1 MEILLDIL
9 CHADFSGRLRK
20 TPDSPGIAAFAAEV
34 EGLRARNPGGTLL
47 LSAGDEFSA
56 NLWGGQPIVGAMNL
70 LKTYAMTLGNHEFDR
85 GPEFL
90 EDCIAGCQ
98 FPVLC
103 ANVKKKDSEVP
114 VAGTAPY
121 TILERRGIK
130 IGVLGLTTEYT
141 PYMVEKSAFEMF

>member
-1 MEILLDIL
+1 MVMEILLDIL

-70 LKTYAMTLGNHEFDR
+70 LKTDAMTLGNHEFDR
-85 GPEFL
+85 AYDTLLQAIHEMELPEAEQFMMQFL
-90 EDCIAGCQ
+90 PPFGMTLDD
-98 FPVLC
+98 L
-103 ANVKKKDSEVP
+103 
-114 VAGTAPY
+114 
-121 TILERRGIK
+121 
-130 IGVLGLTTEYT
+130 
-141 PYMVEKSAFEMF
+141 